1 MRLDFPPKHTETIGS
16 VKIHSLQKIYEIDS
30 GNIINSNK
38 QQNNMST
45 IAFDNRKLSKKCSN
59 MAIVIPVKNE
69 KLSLLEGV
77 LSGIPN
83 ECLIIIVSNSQR
95 TPVDRYAM
103 EVEMVKQFSQFSNK
117 RISII
122 HQRDPNLSR
131 IFHKLNYT
139 SILDQHSQV
148 RRGKAEGMVIGI
160 LLAKMQGKEFV
171 GFIDSDNYF
180 PGAVNEYVKIFASG
194 FVMAHSHMSNIR
206 VCWRSKPKIANN
218 KIYFPRWGRVSEHSN
233 KYLNDL
239 ISYITGYETDIITT
253 GNAGE
258 HALSMTL
265 AENMEF
271 ASGYSVEPYELI
283 NILENFGGI
292 IKKSRGH
299 HKDSVEIFQI
309 ETRNPHFHE
318 DKGDDHIVG
327 MLQESLSAINNSKI
341 CNTDITRDIKN
352 HLLVLEQKTN
362 QISSRIGGS
371 TNNNHIMD
379 PIKIIPIDKFN
390 ELVIDSPKLLH
401 LFNTTET

>member
-1 MRLDFPPKHTETIGS
+1 MRLDFPPKYTETIGA
-16 VKIHSLQKIYEIDS
+16 VKIHSLQKIYELDS
-30 GNIINSNK
+30 GYSVNSK
-38 QQNNMST
+38 RQSSNNST
-45 IAFDNRKLSKKCSN
+45 TAFGNRKLSKKCTE

-117 RISII
+117 KISII

-160 LLAKMQGKEFV
+160 LLAKMQGKKHV

-194 FVMAHSHMSNIR
+194 FVMAESHLSNIR

-218 KIYFPRWGRVSEHSN
+218 KVYFPRWGRVSEHSN

-258 HALSMTL
+258 HALSMSL

-292 IKKSRGH
+292 IKGSECNQKEN
-299 HKDSVEIFQI
+299 VEIFQI

-318 DKGDDHIVG
+318 DKGDDHVTS

-352 HLLVLEQKTN
+352 HLLVLQQKTN
-362 QISSRIGGS
+362 QLNTRINGS
-371 TNNNHIMD
+371 ANNHIMD
-379 PIKIIPIDKFN
+379 PINIIPIDKFN

-401 LFNTTET
+401 LFNTSET

>member
-1 MRLDFPPKHTETIGS
+1 MRLDFPPKHTEIIGA

-30 GNIINSNK
+30 GNIANSKNQQINN
-38 QQNNMST
+38 ST
-45 IAFDNRKLSKKCSN
+45 IAFDHKDLSKICTD
-59 MAIVIPVKNE
+59 MAIIIPVKNE

-131 IFHKLNYT
+131 IFHKINYT

-148 RRGKAEGMVIGI
+148 RRGKAEGMVIGM
-160 LLAKMQGKEFV
+160 LLSKMQGKKYV

-194 FVMAHSHMSNIR
+194 FAMSKSPLSNIR

-239 ISYITGYETDIITT
+239 ISYITGYETDIIAT

-258 HALSMTL
+258 HAISMSL

-283 NILENFGGI
+283 NILEEFGGI
-292 IKKSRGH
+292 IKDSTRV
-299 HKDSVEIFQI
+299 HKDNVEIFQI

-318 DKGDDHIVG
+318 NKGDEHVAS
-327 MLQESLSAINNSKI
+327 MLQESLTVINNSKI

-352 HLLVLEQKTN
+352 HLLVLQQKTN
-362 QISSRIGGS
+362 PISSKFNGS
-371 TNNNHIMD
+371 TNNHLME
-379 PIKIIPIDKFN
+379 PIKTIPIDKFN
-390 ELVIDSPKLLH
+390 ELVIDSPKLLQH
-401 LFNTTET
+401 FNASEL